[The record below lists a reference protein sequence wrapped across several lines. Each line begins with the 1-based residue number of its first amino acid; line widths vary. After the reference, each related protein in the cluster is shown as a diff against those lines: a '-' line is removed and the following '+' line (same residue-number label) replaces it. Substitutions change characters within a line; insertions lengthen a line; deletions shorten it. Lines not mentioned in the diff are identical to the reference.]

1 MVILSYSSRWND
13 THNTAAA
20 PSHSWF
26 GGLARRWRAVKIAEE
41 LRSLSDHELDD
52 IGIARRDITEV
63 ARRSAGA

>member
-1 MVILSYSSRWND
+1 MVILSYSSRWNGA
-13 THNTAAA
+13 HAAA
-20 PSHSWF
+20 PSSSWF

-52 IGIARRDITEV
+52 IGIARRDIAEV